1 VGGAEDEA
9 SFAGGVHANGQ
20 EKAPGLEKRE
30 TWGTLQPYRGTQ
42 CGDILTQTRATRPNC
57 QRRCPAR
64 SLTNLRNMRNNVR
77 NMRNTSV
84 LRALFPQVRRGVLA
98 ATLTQPDKWW
108 YLSELAGRLGTGPSS
123 LQRELSSLVACG
135 ILLRRREGTRA
146 YFKAETKSPVF
157 RELRQL
163 FEKTAGLAAILEQML
178 RPFAGKIRCA
188 YIYGSM
194 ARGQEGAAS
203 DVDLMVIGQAGLAD
217 LSPMLRRAEARLGRE
232 VNATVYSEE
241 EFRERIRARDHFLA
255 AVLRTRKHFVK
266 GSQSDLD
273 EMVGK

>member
-1 VGGAEDEA
+1 
-9 SFAGGVHANGQ
+9 
-20 EKAPGLEKRE
+20 
-30 TWGTLQPYRGTQ
+30 
-42 CGDILTQTRATRPNC
+42 
-57 QRRCPAR
+57 
-64 SLTNLRNMRNNVR
+64 
-77 NMRNTSV
+77 MRNTSV

-123 LQRELSSLVACG
+123 LQRELSALVASG
-135 ILLRRREGTRA
+135 ILVRRREGTRA

-178 RPFAGKIRCA
+178 RPFGGRIRCA

-203 DVDLMVIGQAGLAD
+203 DVDLMVIGKAGLAD

-241 EFRERIRARDHFLA
+241 EFRERIKARDHFLA
-255 AVLRTRKHFVK
+255 AVLRTRKQFVK